1 MARIDW
7 NTLKSSIL
15 GTHSDAVKSL
25 VYSAAAN
32 LLVSGSWDSTIT
44 AWDAKASTARVTK
57 ATVPGKVYSM
67 DTVGNLLIVAMSERH
82 VQLFD
87 LRKMDQPL
95 QTRESSLRHQTRCVR
110 LSPTAE
116 SFAISSIEGR
126 VGIEMVDAEA
136 QDCNFAFKCHRAPA
150 PDQENT
156 ELVYPVNAL
165 AFHPRYAIPLRSAT
179 LEPAHYNPPR
189 YATLCTGGSD
199 GVVLAWDPQSK
210 KRLRAYPK
218 VPSSVA
224 ALAFS
229 RDGAFLATASSYCY
243 EEGEKE

>member
-1 MARIDW
+1 MQADRLTASLPFEAALLDCCFGEHDAVSFAGGLNRQVARIDW

-15 GTHSDAVKSL
+15 GTHADAVKSL
-25 VYSAAAN
+25 VYSTTAN

-44 AWDAKASTARVTK
+44 GWDAKASTARVATT
-57 ATVPGKVYSM
+57 TVPGKVYSM

-87 LRKMDQPL
+87 LRKMEQPL

-110 LSPTAE
+110 LSPAAD

-126 VGIEMVDAEA
+126 VGIEMVDPEA

-165 AFHPRYAIPLRSAT
+165 AFHPRYAPTPVGLPDRT
-179 LEPAHYNPPR
+179 LN
-189 YATLCTGGSD
+189 C
-199 GVVLAWDPQSK
+199 
-210 KRLRAYPK
+210 
-218 VPSSVA
+218 
-224 ALAFS
+224 
-229 RDGAFLATASSYCY
+229 
-243 EEGEKE
+243 